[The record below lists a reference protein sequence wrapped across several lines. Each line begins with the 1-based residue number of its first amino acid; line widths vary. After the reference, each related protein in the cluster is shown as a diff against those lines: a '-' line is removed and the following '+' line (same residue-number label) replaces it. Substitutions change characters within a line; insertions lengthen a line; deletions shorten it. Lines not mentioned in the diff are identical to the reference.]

1 MTDARA
7 LLIDIDGV
15 LAVSWEPIEGAVD
28 ALCRVRAAGLPFALV
43 TNTTS
48 RTRDEI
54 AGTLAAAGF
63 PVGADVVLTA
73 PAATA
78 EHLRTHHTGA
88 RVALLSSGDV
98 AADLGDVRFV
108 DLSELSDRADVVV
121 LGGAGPEFT
130 YEALDAVFARLQ
142 EGAALLAM
150 HRNLYWRTSR
160 GMQLDTGA
168 FLAGLEEAAGVEATV
183 LGKPS
188 EAFFAAALSRLGV
201 EAAEAVMIGDDV
213 EADVLGAQAAG
224 IGGVLVRTGKFR
236 PEAEEGVGGERPQRV
251 VDSFADVPDLLGL

>member
-1 MTDARA
+1 MADARA

-15 LAVSWEPIEGAVD
+15 LTVSWEPIEGAVD
-28 ALCRVRAAGLPFALV
+28 ALCRIREAGLRFALV

-54 AGTLAAAGF
+54 AGTLADAGF
-63 PVGADVVLTA
+63 PVGPDDVLTA

-78 EHLRTHHTGA
+78 EHLRTHHAGA

-108 DLSELSDRADVVV
+108 DLTESADVVV

-142 EGAALLAM
+142 EGATLLAM
-150 HRNLYWRTSR
+150 HRNLYWRTSS
-160 GMQLDTGA
+160 GLQLDTGA

-188 EAFFAAALSRLGV
+188 EAFFAAALSRLGA
-201 EAAEAVMIGDDV
+201 EAAETVMIGDDV

-251 VDSFADVPDLLGL
+251 VDSFADVPALLGL

>member
-1 MTDARA
+1 MADVRA

-15 LAVSWEPIEGAVD
+15 LTVSWEPIEGAVE
-28 ALCRVRAAGLPFALV
+28 ALRRVRAADLPFALV

-54 AGTLAAAGF
+54 AGTLAEAGF
-63 PVGADVVLTA
+63 LVGPDEVLTA

-78 EHLRTHHTGA
+78 EHLRTHHPDA

-98 AADLGDVRFV
+98 AADLGDVRFT
-108 DLSELSDRADVVV
+108 ELTAQVDVVV

-142 EGAALLAM
+142 EGAMLLAM
-150 HRNLYWRTSR
+150 HRNLYWRTSS
-160 GMQLDTGA
+160 GLQLDTGA

-201 EAAEAVMIGDDV
+201 GAAEAVMIGDDV

-236 PEAEEGVGGERPQRV
+236 PEAEDGAGGERPQRV
-251 VDSFADVPDLLGL
+251 ADSFADVPDLLGL

>member
-1 MTDARA
+1 MADARA

-15 LAVSWEPIEGAVD
+15 LAVSWEPLEGAVD
-28 ALCRVRAAGLPFALV
+28 ALRRIRAADLPFALV

-48 RTRDEI
+48 RTRAGI
-54 AGTLAAAGF
+54 AGTLADAGF
-63 PVGADVVLTA
+63 PVEVDDVLTA

-78 EHLRTHHTGA
+78 EHLRTHHA
-88 RVALLSSGDV
+88 DAQVALLSSGEV
-98 AADLGDVRFV
+98 AADLGDLRLV
-108 DLSELSDRADVVV
+108 DVTETADVVV

-142 EGAALLAM
+142 EGATLLAM
-150 HRNLYWRTSR
+150 HRNLYWRTSS
-160 GMQLDTGA
+160 GLQLDTGA

-188 EAFFAAALSRLGV
+188 EAFFAAALSRLGA
-201 EAAEAVMIGDDV
+201 EAAETVMIGDDV

-251 VDSFADVPDLLGL
+251 VDSFADIPELIGL